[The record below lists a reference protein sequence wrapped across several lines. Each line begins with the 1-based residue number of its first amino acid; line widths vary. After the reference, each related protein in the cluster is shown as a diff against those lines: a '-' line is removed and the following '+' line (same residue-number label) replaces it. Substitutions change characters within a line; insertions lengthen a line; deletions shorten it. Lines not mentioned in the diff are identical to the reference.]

1 MKTVILLLFIIGCT
15 TSNTFKEEVA
25 IDSTYVD
32 TSTLKIYFDDDNFE

>member
-1 MKTVILLLFIIGCT
+1 MKTVILLLLVTGCT

-32 TSTLKIYFDDDNFE
+32 TSTLEMYFDDDSFE